1 MALSIPIVSEFDV
14 KGIARAIREFKQLE
28 TVGEKAQFAIK
39 KAAIPAAAALTAVAG
54 ALGLAAKAAAED
66 EQQQA
71 ILANTMQNV
80 VGATDATVAATEDMI
95 AAMSRATGTA
105 DSELRPAFAALL
117 VGTKNVGEAT
127 SALSLA
133 QDISASTGADL
144 ATVSDALA
152 KAYAGNMKGLQA
164 LSPEMKGMIKEGASL
179 DTVMMALNDNFG
191 GAAAK
196 SANTAAGQ
204 FKILKNSLAETQES
218 IGAGLLPVLQKV
230 LPFLQRMADWAQ
242 QNPKAFLF
250 VASTISAI
258 AVAIL
263 AVNFAMAANPFT
275 LIAIGIAALI
285 TGLAVA
291 YTKFEG
297 FRNGVNFVINGL
309 IAGFELMANAFIRA
323 INLIIRGINLIKP
336 GSDLGFLSEIT
347 LGSIGGPSAVSG
359 GGAGR
364 EGGTG
369 SITPALPTMPS
380 LPPSIIGGGSGG
392 GGGGST
398 RGGGGGGGGGI
409 GGGGDLVTIQGA
421 LTTFGMAERIAA
433 REAAPPVV
441 INVTGG
447 VSTSAEIGQSVYNA
461 LLQYKQVYGPLTAI
475 AE

>member
-1 MALSIPIVSEFDV
+1 MALSIPIVSEFDG
-14 KGIARAIREFKQLE
+14 KGIDKAIKEFKQLE

-39 KAAIPAAAALTAVAG
+39 KAAIPAAAAITAVAG

-95 AAMSRATGTA
+95 SAMSRATGTA
-105 DSELRPAFAALL
+105 DSELRPAFSALL

-127 SALSLA
+127 DALSLA
-133 QDISASTGADL
+133 QDISAATGNNL

-152 KAYAGNMKGLQA
+152 KAYAGNMKGLAA
-164 LSPEMKGMIKEGASL
+164 LSPEMKGMIKDGASL
-179 DTVMMALNDNFG
+179 DTVMLALNDNFG

-230 LPFLQRMADWAQ
+230 LPYLQSMADWAQ
-242 QNPKAFLF
+242 KNPKAFLF
-250 VASTISAI
+250 IAGTISAI
-258 AVAIL
+258 ATAIL

-297 FRNGVNFVINGL
+297 FRNVVNFVLNSL
-309 IAGFELMANAFIRA
+309 IAGFELFANSFIGA
-323 INLIIRGINLIKP
+323 INLIIDGMNLINPFTDIGKLPTINL
-336 GSDLGFLSEIT
+336 GR
-347 LGSIGGPSAVSG
+347 IGG
-359 GGAGR
+359 GGAATSGGQAR

-369 SITPALPTMPS
+369 SITPALPSMPS
-380 LPPSIIGGGSGG
+380 LPPTLIGG
-392 GGGGST
+392 GGGGAGSGT
-398 RGGGGGGGGGI
+398 GGGGGGI
-409 GGGGDLVTIQGA
+409 GSPNDLVTIQGA
-421 LTTFGMAERIAA
+421 LTTSGNAERIAA
-433 REAAPPVV
+433 RSNGGVT

-447 VSTSAEIGQSVYNA
+447 MSTSAEIGQSVLNS
-461 LLQYKQVYGPLTAI
+461 LLAYQRTNGPLDLQI
-475 AE
+475 AS

>member
-1 MALSIPIVSEFDV
+1 MALSIPIISEFDG
-14 KGIARAIREFKQLE
+14 KGIDKAIKEFKQLE

-39 KAAIPAAAALTAVAG
+39 KAAVPAAAALTAVAG

-105 DSELRPAFAALL
+105 DSELRPAFSALL

-127 SALSLA
+127 DALSLA
-133 QDISASTGADL
+133 QDISAATGNNL

-152 KAYAGNMKGLQA
+152 KAYAGNMKGLAA
-164 LSPEMKGMIKEGASL
+164 LSPEMKGMIKDGASL
-179 DTVMMALNDNFG
+179 DTVMLALNDNFG

-230 LPFLQRMADWAQ
+230 LPYLQSMADWAQ
-242 QNPKAFLF
+242 KNPKAFLI
-250 VASTISAI
+250 VAGTISAI
-258 AVAIL
+258 ATAIM

-275 LIAIGIAALI
+275 LIATGIALLV
-285 TGLAVA
+285 TGLIVA

-297 FRNGVNFVINGL
+297 FRNVVNYVVQSTID
-309 IAGFELMANAFIRA
+309 AFEIMANSFISA
-323 INLIIRGINLIKP
+323 INLIIRGMNLINPFGQLSLLPSINL
-336 GSDLGFLSEIT
+336 GN
-347 LGSIGGPSAVSG
+347 IGGGGSG
-359 GGAGR
+359 GATSGGAAR

-369 SITPALPTMPS
+369 SITPALPSMPS

-392 GGGGST
+392 GGS
-398 RGGGGGGGGGI
+398 RVGGGGGGGVGN
-409 GGGGDLVTIQGA
+409 GGDLVTIQGA
-421 LTTFGMAERIAA
+421 LTEFGMAERIAA
-433 REAAPPVV
+433 RGASPVT

-447 VSTSAEIGQSVYNA
+447 MSTSAEIGQSVLNS
-461 LLQYKQVYGPLTAI
+461 LLAYQRTNGPLDLMI
-475 AE
+475 AN